1 MQKYLIIGCGYI
13 GERLADLLHG
23 AGHEVT
29 GVTHSADSAARLAS
43 SKPYTV
49 LAADVSDANSLR
61 HLADSL
67 KASPDVIIHCA
78 SSSRGGAEM
87 YRQVYLRGCGN
98 LIAAFPG
105 SQLLFTS
112 SSSVYP
118 QTDGSVVTEE
128 SDASPDRETSRLLRE
143 TEELVLSHEG
153 CVARL
158 AGIYGP
164 SRWFV
169 LKNYLEGTASIEG
182 NNGQGRCLNQIHRE
196 DAASALLHLATA
208 RLRGVFNVVDDS
220 PITQRE
226 CFERLSTRF
235 HRPMPSVTE
244 PDTGRKRAWTHK
256 VVSNAKLR
264 ASGWSPLF
272 PSCFDALT
280 KDTELLPSILAQ
292 VAKSKD
298 AKDMSPLPAA
308 SEHAPK
314 HGMNIVLIGLMGSG
328 KSTVARL
335 AAQNLGFAYADTD
348 HLITDT
354 AGCSIPDIF
363 AREGEAGFRQRE
375 TQALRS
381 LLGTERLVI
390 ATGGGIVTQPD
401 NIPLLKQLGY
411 VVWLNATPDTLH
423 SRTARSDDRP
433 LLKQG
438 DAAAT
443 LRKLYDERRPLYEA
457 ACDFKITT
465 DDLAATEVAY
475 GVSETARV
483 HFCKE

>member
-1 MQKYLIIGCGYI
+1 MQKYLVIGCGYI
-13 GERLADLLHG
+13 GERLADLLHD
-23 AGHEVT
+23 AGHQVT
-29 GVTHSADSAARLAS
+29 GVTHSEESAARLAAT
-43 SKPYTV
+43 KPYAV
-49 LAADVSDANSLR
+49 IAGDVSDPESVR
-61 HLADSL
+61 HLAGSL
-67 KASPDVIIHCA
+67 AAPPDVIIHCA

-87 YRQVYLRGCGN
+87 YRRVYLNGSTN
-98 LIAAFPG
+98 LLSVFPG
-105 SQLLFTS
+105 SMLLFTS

-118 QTDGSVVTEE
+118 QIDGSVVTEA

-143 TEELVLSHEG
+143 TEELVLGNQG

-182 NNGQGRCLNQIHRE
+182 NDGHGRYLNQIHRE
-196 DAASALLHLATA
+196 DAATALLHLAT
-208 RLRGVFNVVDDS
+208 RKLRGVFNVVDDS
-220 PITQRE
+220 PLTQRE
-226 CFERLSTRF
+226 CFERLSVRF
-235 HRPMPSVTE
+235 HRPMPPITE

-256 VVSNAKLR
+256 RVSNAKLH
-264 ASGWSPLF
+264 ASGWSPRY
-272 PSCFDALT
+272 PSCFDALANEP
-280 KDTELLPSILAQ
+280 DLLPSILAQ
-292 VAKSKD
+292 VTKIKD
-298 AKDMSPLPAA
+298 AASFSELPSF
-308 SEHAPK
+308 SE

-335 AAQNLGFAYADTD
+335 AAQNLGFAFADTD
-348 HLITDT
+348 HLISDT

-363 AREGEAGFRQRE
+363 AREGEAGFRRRE
-375 TQALRS
+375 TEALRS

-401 NIPLLKQLGY
+401 NLPLLKQLGY

-423 SRTARSDDRP
+423 NRTARSDDRP

-443 LRKLYDERRPLYEA
+443 LRKLYEERRPLYEA

-465 DDLAATEVAY
+465 DDLAAPEVAY